1 MPLAA
6 QVAAIIDMAPGT
18 ATHTG
23 SSVKLTYDGLVHFP
37 DGGKRHVLIDREH
50 YVTPSPNTAHQA
62 VSGNLHSLIRTW
74 LEMHPDDISG
84 VSTFSSL
91 RPGKSRLLPGVG
103 VRGCDHVQFTG

>member
-23 SSVKLTYDGLVHFP
+23 SSVKLTYDGFVHFP
-37 DGGKRHVLIDREH
+37 DGGKRHVLIDGEH

-74 LEMHPDDISG
+74 LEMHRVGRVFYAPFDVG
-84 VSTFSSL
+84 EPV
-91 RPGKSRLLPGVG
+91 LLDTTNEWAAQTLTGLN
-103 VRGCDHVQFTG
+103 VQ